1 MRDGNNSWSSGLD
14 GGAHGLDGGWS
25 GGLSATSLARSATGT
40 TAGAAGS
47 TAVLTGG
54 ANFIVLG
61 VAAHEK
67 RVLGKW
73 CWWLMLAVFCLFS
86 PLTGSGSW

>member
-1 MRDGNNSWSSGLD
+1 MVA
-14 GGAHGLDGGWS
+14 GADEVG
-25 GGLSATSLARSATGT
+25 ACATGT

-47 TAVLTGG
+47 TVVLTGG

-86 PLTGSGSW
+86 PHWQRELVTALIGKEWRVLV